1 MEWSGQLFN
10 FLRTPPLVGEPLSR
24 YTSLGVGGPADYLV
38 FPGNMDELR
47 AVLLLARE
55 HHVPLFVLGHGTNLL
70 VRDEGFRGV
79 VISLTSLCSCC
90 EFFDGRVKAGAAVS
104 LPWLAR
110 EIACR
115 GLTGMEFA
123 AGIPGTLGGALYMN
137 AGAFGCRIGDL
148 VEEVVSINRDGCCRT
163 RSRTDL
169 AFSYRW
175 SIFQEDD
182 DIILEAI
189 LALQPGNREEI
200 EEIQGRMLHERT
212 VRHPRQSSA
221 GSVFRNPREKGA
233 GYLIEQAGLK
243 GMKVGGAQIS
253 PMHGN
258 FIVNTGNAAAADI
271 LSLISVAR
279 ERVKQIFG
287 IDLELEIRVIGGN
300 RENRGED
307 K

>member
-1 MEWSGQLFN
+1 M
-10 FLRTPPLVGEPLSR
+10 LRTPPLVGEPLSR

-47 AVLLLARE
+47 AVLQLALE
-55 HHVPLFVLGHGTNLL
+55 HQIPYFVLGHGTNLL

-90 EFFDGRVKAGAAVS
+90 DFFDGRVKAGAAVS

-123 AGIPGTLGGALYMN
+123 AGIPGTLGGALFMN
-137 AGAFGCRIGDL
+137 AGAFGYRIGDL
-148 VEEVVSINRDGCCRT
+148 VEEVVSINREGCCRT
-163 RSRTDL
+163 RSRNDL

-175 SIFQEDD
+175 SIFQEAA
-182 DIILEAI
+182 DIILEAT
-189 LALQPGNREEI
+189 LVLQPGNREEI
-200 EEIQGRMLHERT
+200 EEIQGRMLHERAL
-212 VRHPRQSSA
+212 RHPRQPSA

-243 GMKVGGAQIS
+243 GMKIGGAQIS
-253 PMHGN
+253 PMHAN

-279 ERVKQIFG
+279 ERVKQKFG